1 MKITLIAGA
10 RPNFMKI
17 AALIHAIQAAQ
28 KQGKNV
34 QFRLV
39 HTGQHY
45 DKNMSDT
52 FFEELGIPAPDVNLG
67 CGGGTQAE
75 QTAAIMVAFEK
86 ELLAHPTDVV
96 LVVGDVTS
104 TMACS
109 IVAKKLNTK
118 VCHVEAGI
126 RSWDLTMPEEIN
138 RMVTDSLADYMFT
151 TSEVANRNLHR
162 MGAYPQPLPE
172 GMGERPT
179 PNPSLKGGE
188 YRRGDCFARVF
199 GAHTADRSQYDLMKE
214 NASTNR
220 KNPTEAE
227 AIMWSLLRRNN
238 LGLHFRRQHIILDY
252 IVDFACIEK
261 GLIIE
266 LDGGYHNNPEQQ
278 QLDLQRTAHLQ
289 QLGYTELRFAN
300 EELLCEPESVIEKIE
315 SIAFSLPSLQGR
327 DGERPCQRYWFV
339 GNVMIDTLL
348 ANRARFRKPEVWD
361 RLGLKEKQYIVMT
374 MHRPANVDEENH
386 LRAMMEQIID
396 NVHGL
401 PVIFPIH
408 PRTAK
413 IFYNLWKPTSDS
425 SLKGRE
431 VCEDSED
438 ILAKRFPNLH
448 IVEPLGYLEF
458 NYLVER
464 AKAVVTDSGGI
475 TEETTVMGVPC
486 ITLRDN
492 TERPETCTVGTNELI
507 GTKPE
512 AIKPALD
519 KLFAGEWKKGAIPE
533 LWDGHAAERIIA
545 ILAEL

>member
-1 MKITLIAGA
+1 MHITLIAGA

-138 RMVTDSLADYMFT
+138 RMVTDCLADYMFT
-151 TSEVANRNLHR
+151 TSEVANRNLVR
-162 MGAYPQPLPE
+162 QGAELVESLALSVERSAKVDSGKSLPE
-172 GMGERPT
+172 DKYAYERVPQ
-179 PNPSLKGGE
+179 K
-188 YRRGDCFARVF
+188 VW
-199 GAHTADRSQYDLMKE
+199 H
-214 NASTNR
+214 
-220 KNPTEAE
+220 
-227 AIMWSLLRRNN
+227 
-238 LGLHFRRQHIILDY
+238 
-252 IVDFACIEK
+252 
-261 GLIIE
+261 
-266 LDGGYHNNPEQQ
+266 
-278 QLDLQRTAHLQ
+278 
-289 QLGYTELRFAN
+289 
-300 EELLCEPESVIEKIE
+300 
-315 SIAFSLPSLQGR
+315 
-327 DGERPCQRYWFV
+327 V

-361 RLGLKEKQYIVMT
+361 RLGLNEKQYIVMT

-413 IFYNLWKPTSDS
+413 I
-425 SLKGRE
+425 LKE
-431 VCEDSED
+431 LMSEGMNELT
-438 ILAKRFPNLH
+438 IEERFPNLH